1 MLRLFVMDC
10 TWKEGENS
18 PFAMIN
24 PVIMAAE
31 KRYEVMEEGCLSIP
45 GLMVPVERPVAVT
58 LQWTSET
65 GEIHMNDFDGFE
77 ARCIQHEFDHLN
89 GVVTLDHVAPDQRAG
104 FETAYRGAA
113 T

>member
-1 MLRLFVMDC
+1 
-10 TWKEGENS
+10 
-18 PFAMIN
+18 
-24 PVIMAAE
+24 
-31 KRYEVMEEGCLSIP
+31 
-45 GLMVPVERPVAVT
+45 
-58 LQWTSET
+58 
-65 GEIHMNDFDGFE
+65 MNDFDGFE